1 MADFDDEEYKNMVC
15 IEPGHVANRL
25 ILDAKVK
32 MLFTQ
37 EIQVFNEAD

>member
-15 IEPGHVANRL
+15 IEPGHVANRF

-32 MLFTQ
+32 ITFSQ
-37 EIQVFNEAD
+37 EIKVFNETD